1 MNISNLAKKLVN
13 LTGKFSC
20 LGAILLVAFQ
30 YWKVI
35 NLEGINPLVVPG
47 LYVYIIA
54 NGIAA
59 TPYIYLE
66 KKAKV
71 SKSKICPDCNAS
83 LEKMTKYRCPNCGVL
98 KFEKD

>member
-1 MNISNLAKKLVN
+1 MNISDFGKKLVN
-13 LTGKFSC
+13 ITGKFSC
-20 LGAILLVAFQ
+20 FGAILLVAFQ

-47 LYVYIIA
+47 LYVFIIA

-71 SKSKICPDCNAS
+71 SKSKICPDCNTP
-83 LEKMTKYRCPNCGVL
+83 LEKITKYRCPNCGVL